1 MSWAGHPG
9 PGEGDDGWVGIDMTR
24 DKPSVS
30 QGRLS
35 RGQNTRLVTR
45 KAKQRNGT
53 AIPQDFNPVGG
64 FVNSIIGSG
73 VYRNPTGDQV
83 LLVAPAGVTYTLA
96 LQSGRDPL
104 QINYSAAEIAGGR
117 TNGFGIVTFAQS
129 FDKVNLFRRPVQAA
143 QKNLVWDG
151 VSGHNWEIIALS
163 AFGKELIPTVWNGEP
178 FMDRIVYYSDNY
190 GAVPWRDQWLVS
202 DIEDYTS
209 YDSVYQ
215 SIRTNTGESDYI
227 TRIMGYFRGSVIVFK
242 SHSIHQV
249 SVLRGLY
256 PFQVEQRQL
265 TTTLGSIGNKMPLEV
280 GGDVIFLSLPN
291 GFYRLS
297 EVIQEQIVTLP
308 LPISEQI
315 QDIVDQI
322 NWLKTATFGCSE
334 ALGNYAFFG
343 VALGPS
349 TQGLNAILVYNTQS
363 KEWESA
369 PDTWA
374 DPGFTFHRLHV
385 TTYGGVDRLFAVDY
399 VNGTIYLLYEGVA
412 DELRSGTFSVPYLL
426 ETRGYT
432 GGDTVAFKRFGRAS
446 VAVSMSGATAKV
458 TAISDGFNEEKVLGT
473 ITKDRA
479 EFYIHGHKLFDPT
492 VDDPDEPK
500 REDYS
505 SGTVSDFATED
516 FEDLPLGPIAQL
528 PGTPGLIVGN
538 KQQSVE
544 RFLVRSNARWCALRI
559 ENNSGQCDVLSVGVE
574 STPAVT
580 TARTAA

>member
-24 DKPSVS
+24 DRPSVS

-45 KAKQRNGT
+45 RAKQRGGT

-64 FVNSIIGSG
+64 FANAIIGSE
-73 VYRNPTGDQV
+73 VYRDPNGTQM

-96 LQSGRDPL
+96 FQYARDPL
-104 QINYSAAEIAGGR
+104 QINYSATEIASGR
-117 TNGFGIVTFAQS
+117 TNGFGTVMFAQT
-129 FDKVNLFRRPVQAA
+129 FDKVNLFRRGIQVG

-151 VSGHNWEIIALS
+151 TSTGKWEIIALS
-163 AFGKELIPTVWNGEP
+163 PLGSALIDTVWNGEP
-178 FMDRIVYYSDNY
+178 FMDRIIYYNDNH
-190 GAVPWRDQWLVS
+190 GAVPWRDQWIVS

-209 YDSVYQ
+209 YTSPYQ
-215 SIRTNTGESDYI
+215 LIRTNTGESDYI
-227 TRIMGYFRGSVIVFK
+227 TRIMSYFRGSAVVFK
-242 SHSIHQV
+242 NHSIHQATD
-249 SVLRGLY
+249 LRTY
-256 PFQVEQRQL
+256 PFSMQQRML

-280 GGDVIFLSLPN
+280 GGDIIFLSMPN

-297 EVIQEQIVTLP
+297 EVIQEQIITLP
-308 LPISEQI
+308 LPISEPI
-315 QDIVDQI
+315 QDIIDDI
-322 NWLKTATFGCSE
+322 NWPITATYGCSE

-349 TQGLNAILVYNTQS
+349 AQGLNSILVYNTQS

-374 DPGFTFHRLHV
+374 DPGFTFNRLHV
-385 TTYGGVDRLFAVDY
+385 TTYGGIDRLFAVDY

-412 DELRSGTFSVPYLL
+412 DELRSGTFAVPYLV

-432 GGDTVAFKRFGRAS
+432 GGDTVGFKRFGRAS
-446 VAVSMSGATAKV
+446 VAVSMSGATATV
-458 TAISDGFNEEKVLGT
+458 TAISDGFNEEKLLGT

-479 EFYIHGHKLFDPT
+479 EFYIHGHKLFDPA
-492 VDDPDEPK
+492 VDNPDEPK

-505 SGTVSDFATED
+505 SGTPSEFATED

-538 KQQSVE
+538 KQQSLE

-559 ENNSGQCDVLSVGVE
+559 ENNSGQCDLLSVGVE
-574 STPAVT
+574 SVPAVT